1 MKNRLLK
8 TLLIFTLALFG
19 TNCARADFSFN
30 DMELNFVQVS
40 DVHLSDAPDTSY
52 KVLSNSKDL
61 LDSAIKDI
69 NSMKGI
75 DFVVFTGDMVNEP
88 TKEYYKDFL
97 TSVAKLKQPVLFT
110 LGNHDV
116 SGNSDNTSYL
126 DKSTVVDIIDRSNPY
141 QKYGK
146 PYFAYSPNADYRVIV
161 LDTTEGYEGRSNGY
175 LPNEQLIFLDNE
187 ISNNADKV
195 IVIFQHHPVIEP
207 FKSAD
212 HKLLNADEYMAVLKK
227 YPKVPIAVFAG
238 HYHAAKIITK
248 GHILYSTSPALVT
261 YPNAYRTVKIT
272 NYDDRV
278 VFNFSFNET
287 RLKNVQSKS
296 KAGLIATA
304 VFSGMP
310 SDRNTE
316 VVIRKGYAAQQAY
329 TKEEIKEA
337 KKALKE
343 KKAQIKAEYKAE
355 KEAQKAM
362 NKANKNKSKSKKGE
376 AEVDIQN

>member
-1 MKNRLLK
+1 MKNKLFK
-8 TLLIFTLALFG
+8 TLLILTLTLFG
-19 TNCARADFSFN
+19 TNYAKADFSFN

-52 KVLSNSKDL
+52 KVLSSSKDL
-61 LDSAIKDI
+61 LKSAAKDI

-88 TKEYYKDFL
+88 TKEFYRDFL
-97 TSVAKLKQPVLFT
+97 TTAAKLKPPVLFV
-110 LGNHDV
+110 LGNHDI
-116 SGNSDNTSYL
+116 SGNPDNTSYF
-126 DKSTVVDIIDRSNPY
+126 DKSTVVDIIQKCNPY
-141 QKYGK
+141 QRYGK
-146 PYFAYSPNADYRVIV
+146 PYFAYSPNTDYRVIV

-175 LPNEQLIFLDNE
+175 LPNEQLTFLDNE
-187 ISNNADKV
+187 IANNTDKV

-227 YPKVPIAVFAG
+227 YPKVPIAIFAG

-248 GHILYSTSPALVT
+248 GHILHSTSPALVT

-278 VFNFSFNET
+278 IFNFSFNET
-287 RLKNVQSKS
+287 RLKDVQSRS

-316 VVIRKGYAAQQAY
+316 VVIKKGYAAQQAY
-329 TKEEIKEA
+329 TKEELKEA

-343 KKAQIKAEYKAE
+343 QKAQIKAEYKAE
-355 KEAQKAM
+355 KQAQKAM
-362 NKANKNKSKSKKGE
+362 KKANKGKLKSNKGE
-376 AEVDIQN
+376 AKVDVQD